1 MHAAW
6 LSRMEEAARAGQ
18 RVLALAQCE
27 MPADTTALSMTAVL
41 AGLLT
46 YGVITLVWRWRTVA
60 KRRGRLRRDGA

>member
-1 MHAAW
+1 M
-6 LSRMEEAARAGQ
+6 
-18 RVLALAQCE
+18 LALAQCE
-27 MPADTTALSMTAVL
+27 MPAGTTALSMAAVL